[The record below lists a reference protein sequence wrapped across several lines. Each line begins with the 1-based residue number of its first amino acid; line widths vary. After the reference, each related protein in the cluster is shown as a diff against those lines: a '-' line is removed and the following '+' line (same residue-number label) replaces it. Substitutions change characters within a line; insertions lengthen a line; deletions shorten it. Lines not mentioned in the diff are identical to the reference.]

1 MPEKSSEKQGVKL
14 VPELTSAQII
24 TVLEKS
30 HDPKQWAFFNELR
43 IGTGYGKDAEQRFD
57 AWAIH
62 YFPSKRNVTRCY
74 EIKTSR
80 SDFQSEIRK
89 PLKRRPGLRL
99 ANEFYFV
106 VPENLIDP
114 AEIPPECGLMYVS
127 AKGDLK
133 IVVAAPFRDV
143 MPPTWLFTAALC
155 RRLDAERALAAHIR
169 LKGELAI
176 RMAEGATNIALA
188 RHLRK
193 WREHNVGSRETPD
206 RIVAALEDL
215 KREVDHIIQTQTGR
229 VNDA

>member
-1 MPEKSSEKQGVKL
+1 MIDKTKTIPEFTAVQIVK
-14 VPELTSAQII
+14 I
-24 TVLEKS
+24 LETA
-30 HDPKQWAFFNELR
+30 HDPKIWAFFNELR
-43 IGTGYGKDAEQRFD
+43 IGTGFGKDAEQRFD
-57 AWAIH
+57 AWCIH
-62 YFPSKRNVTRCY
+62 YHPSKRNVTRCY
-74 EIKTSR
+74 EVKISR
-80 SDFQSEIRK
+80 SDFQSEMRK

-106 VPENLIDP
+106 VPEHLLDP

-143 MPPTWLFTAALC
+143 MPPTWLFTSALC

-169 LKGELAI
+169 LKGELAV

-215 KREVDHIIQTQTGR
+215 KREVDDIIKHQTGR
-229 VNDA
+229 IIDA